1 MHRHPLS
8 APLALLLLLA
18 ATLLAACGTAPSV
31 PSDAAT
37 AVVGTGQAVAPTIAA
52 AATEVAPTIAA
63 AATEVAPTVGALAET
78 AQAAVGTGDDLLAAV
93 KARGTLLVATDS
105 NYAPQSFRNPDESWE
120 GFDVEVA
127 REVAK
132 RLGVE
137 AEFLDISWDVVT
149 AGSWNGRWDINVGSM
164 TITPGRK
171 EVLLFTTPY
180 YYTPAAFAVHADSS
194 VADVAALAD
203 KRVGVGAA
211 TTYLDYLNGALV
223 LEGEEILVE
232 APAATAQIYDTD
244 VLALQDLALG
254 DGTRLDAVLTALPTI
269 ENAIANGEP
278 LKVLGEPVYYEA
290 LAVALDKT
298 SPQDGQSLAD
308 EISRVIEE
316 MRADGTLTRLSE
328 QFYGV
333 DIATKQN

>member
-1 MHRHPLS
+1 MHRHPMP

-18 ATLLAACGTAPSV
+18 AMLLAACGAAP
-31 PSDAAT
+31 PAASDAAT
-37 AVVGTGQAVAPTIAA
+37 AVVGTGEAVAPTVAA
-52 AATEVAPTIAA
+52 VATD
-63 AATEVAPTVGALAET
+63 VAPTVATLAET
-78 AQAAVGTGDDLLAAV
+78 AQAALPGGDDLLATV
-93 KARGTLLVATDS
+93 RERGTLLVATDS

-120 GFDVEVA
+120 GFDIEVA
-127 REVAK
+127 REVA
-132 RLGVE
+132 RRIGVE

-149 AGSWNGRWDINVGSM
+149 AGGWNGRWDINVGSM

-180 YYTPAAFAVHADSS
+180 YYTPAAFAVHADST
-194 VADVAALAD
+194 VADVAGLEGL
-203 KRVGVGAA
+203 RVGVGAA
-211 TTYLDYLNGALV
+211 TTYLDYLNGSLM
-223 LEGEEILVE
+223 LEGEEILVP
-232 APAATAQIYDTD
+232 APAATAQVYDTD

-278 LKVLGEPVYYEA
+278 IKVLAEPVYYEA

-308 EISRVIEE
+308 EISRAIEE

-328 QFYGV
+328 QYYGV

>member
-8 APLALLLLLA
+8 APLALLMLLA
-18 ATLLAACGTAPSV
+18 AMLLAACGAAPPTTSG
-31 PSDAAT
+31 AAT
-37 AVVGTGQAVAPTIAA
+37 AAVATGEAVAPTVAA
-52 AATEVAPTIAA
+52 
-63 AATEVAPTVGALAET
+63 VGET
-78 AQAAVGTGDDLLAAV
+78 AQAAVGTSGDLLSAV
-93 KARGTLLVATDS
+93 RERGTLLVATDS

-120 GFDVEVA
+120 GFDIEVA
-127 REVAK
+127 REIAK

-137 AEFLDISWDVVT
+137 VEFLDINFDVVT
-149 AGSWNGRWDINVGSM
+149 AGGWNGRWDINVGSM

-180 YYTPAAFAVHADSS
+180 YYTPAAFAVHADST
-194 VADVAALAD
+194 ATDVASLEG
-203 KRVGVGAA
+203 KTIGVGAA
-211 TTYLDYLNGALV
+211 TTYLDYLNGDLV
-223 LEGEEILVE
+223 LEGEEILVD
-232 APAATAQIYDTD
+232 PPTATVQIYDTD

-269 ENAIANGEP
+269 ENAVANGEP
-278 LKVLGEPVYYEA
+278 VKALGQPVYYEA
-290 LAVALDKT
+290 LAVALDKS
-298 SPQDGQSLAD
+298 SPQDSQSLAD
-308 EISRVIEE
+308 EISRIIEE